1 MFSSRTPDDLEPN
14 QLARL
19 LEEQHAAGSALIDLT
34 ASNPTTAALPGAAAW
49 QERVAQALAQ
59 GARAVYAP
67 DPRGLL
73 GAREAVCSYYH
84 TRGQED
90 RGHAD
95 SRGQED
101 RGHADSPGPN
111 VGLSLRLDP
120 QHVVLTAS
128 TSESYGFLFKLLCD
142 PGDEVLIPAPSYP
155 LFAHLA
161 ELDAVRVRSYEDG
174 TVPEIRPRT
183 RAIIV
188 VSPANPTGA
197 MLDAERLGALA
208 EAAAAAGVALIGDE
222 VFADYIH
229 DAGAAARYTS
239 VLAARQALV
248 FGLGGLSKAAGMP
261 HLKLGWIA
269 VAGPADLR
277 EQALARL
284 DLIADTY
291 LSVSTPVQAALP
303 ALMDIGV
310 EIRAAIAER
319 VRENRRVLVD
329 SGCGAGVGAGL
340 DVIPPPAGWYALVR
354 LAPGHDEEDAAAA
367 LLTGDRVQVFP
378 GYFFDIP
385 SDHDAQ
391 HLIVSLLPPP
401 EVFAEGVR
409 RMQAR
414 LAPARPAS

>member
-19 LEEQHAAGSALIDLT
+19 LEEQHAAGSELVDLT

-49 QERVAQALAQ
+49 QERVAQALAE

-73 GAREAVCSYYH
+73 GAREAVCQYYRR
-84 TRGQED
+84 RG
-90 RGHAD
+90 RGHDA
-95 SRGQED
+95 
-101 RGHADSPGPN
+101 APGLD
-111 VGLSLRLDP
+111 LSLDP
-120 QHVVLTAS
+120 HHVVLTAS

-161 ELDAVRVRSYEDG
+161 ELDAVRVRSYDDG
-174 TVPEIRPRT
+174 TVPDIGPRT
-183 RAIIV
+183 RAIIT
-188 VSPANPTGA
+188 VSPGNPTGA
-197 MLDAERLGALA
+197 MLDAGRLGALA
-208 EAAAAAGVALIGDE
+208 QAAAAAGVALIGDE

-229 DAGAAARYTS
+229 EPEAAACYTS

-248 FGLGGLSKAAGMP
+248 FGLGGLSKAAGLP

-269 VAGPADLR
+269 VSGPAPLR

-303 ALMDIGV
+303 ALFDIGA
-310 EIRAAIAER
+310 EIRAAIAGR
-319 VRENRRVLVD
+319 VRENRRVILETR
-329 SGCGAGVGAGL
+329 L

-367 LLTGDRVQVFP
+367 LLTEDRVQVFP

-385 SDHDAQ
+385 SEHDAQ
-391 HLIVSLLPPP
+391 HLVVSLLPPP

-414 LAPARPAS
+414 LAPRPPGRQ

>member
-19 LEEQHAAGSALIDLT
+19 LEEQHAAGSELIDLT

-49 QERVAQALAQ
+49 QERMAQALAA
-59 GARAVYAP
+59 GARAIYAP

-73 GAREAVCSYYH
+73 GAREAVCRYY
-84 TRGQED
+84 RS
-90 RGHAD
+90 RGHA
-95 SRGQED
+95 G
-101 RGHADSPGPN
+101 APGLE
-111 VGLSLRLDP
+111 VALDP

-174 TVPEIRPRT
+174 TVPDIGPRT
-183 RAIIV
+183 RAIII
-188 VSPANPTGA
+188 VSPGNPTGA
-197 MLDAERLGALA
+197 MLDADRLGALA
-208 EAAAAAGVALIGDE
+208 QAAAAAGVALIGDE

-229 DAGAAARYTS
+229 EPEAAARYAS

-269 VAGPADLR
+269 VSGPAALR
-277 EQALARL
+277 EQALLRL

-303 ALMDIGV
+303 ALFDIGA

-329 SGCGAGVGAGL
+329 VSPGSSLGSSAGAGLGSSLAAGL

-367 LLTGDRVQVFP
+367 LLTEDRVQVFP

-385 SDHDAQ
+385 SGDGQ
-391 HLIVSLLPPP
+391 HLVVSLLPPP
-401 EVFAEGVR
+401 DVFAEGVR
-409 RMQAR
+409 RMRAR
-414 LAPARPAS
+414 LGPRSPSRP

>member
-1 MFSSRTPDDLEPN
+1 VFSSRTPDDLEPN

-19 LEEQHAAGSALIDLT
+19 LEEQHAAGSELVDLT

-49 QERVAQALAQ
+49 QERIAQALAE

-67 DPRGLL
+67 DPRGLAS
-73 GAREAVCSYYH
+73 AREAVCQYYRR
-84 TRGQED
+84 RGRG
-90 RGHAD
+90 RGHA
-95 SRGQED
+95 G
-101 RGHADSPGPN
+101 APG
-111 VGLSLRLDP
+111 LDLALDP
-120 QHVVLTAS
+120 HHVVLTAS

-174 TVPEIRPRT
+174 TVPEIGPRV
-183 RAIIV
+183 RAIII
-188 VSPANPTGA
+188 VSPGNPTGA
-197 MLDAERLGALA
+197 MLDADRLGALA
-208 EAAAAAGVALIGDE
+208 QAAAAAGVALIGDE

-229 DAGAAARYTS
+229 EPEAAARYTS

-269 VAGPADLR
+269 VSGPAALR

-303 ALMDIGV
+303 ALFDIGA
-310 EIRAAIAER
+310 EIRAAIAGR
-319 VRENRRVLVD
+319 VRDNLRVLL
-329 SGCGAGVGAGL
+329 AARL

-367 LLTGDRVQVFP
+367 LLTEDRVQVFP

-385 SDHDAQ
+385 SEQDVQ
-391 HLIVSLLPPP
+391 HLVVSLLPPP

-414 LAPARPAS
+414 LAPRSPGRR